1 MRVSTRIIWIAIGI
15 VIGVF
20 GYMGFSATAQTS
32 SGQSARRL
40 VVVPVTATEEHM
52 TRVVFVKDS
61 QSGGCWLGQ
70 LQNDGSQV
78 AFRALAPAPIAA
90 CQ

>member
-1 MRVSTRIIWIAIGI
+1 MRVSTRITWIAIGI
-15 VIGVF
+15 FIGIL
-20 GYMGFSATAQTS
+20 GYMALSVTAQTS
-32 SGQSARRL
+32 TGHPAPRL
-40 VVVPVTATEEHM
+40 VIVPATATEERM

-78 AFRALAPAPIAA
+78 AFAALAPAPIAA

>member
-20 GYMGFSATAQTS
+20 GYIGFLRAQTPAV
-32 SGQSARRL
+32 QPAPRL
-40 VVVPVTATEEHM
+40 VVIPATATEHRM
-52 TRVVFVKDS
+52 TRVVFVKDN

-70 LQNDGSQV
+70 LQNDGSEYV
-78 AFRALAPAPIAA
+78 FRSLAPAPTAA

>member
-40 VVVPVTATEEHM
+40 VVVPVTATEEQM

-61 QSGGCWLGQ
+61 QSGGFWLGQ

>member
-1 MRVSTRIIWIAIGI
+1 MRVSTRFTWIAVGI

-20 GYMGFSATAQTS
+20 GCIGFVRAQTRP
-32 SGQSARRL
+32 AAPAPRL
-40 VVVPVTATEEHM
+40 VVTPATAADHHM

-70 LQNDGSQV
+70 LQNDGSDLV
-78 AFRALAPAPIAA
+78 FRSLAPAPVAA
-90 CQ
+90 CK

>member
-1 MRVSTRIIWIAIGI
+1 MRASTRIIWIAIGI

-20 GYMGFSATAQTS
+20 GYMGFSATAHAS
-32 SGQSARRL
+32 PGQPARRL
-40 VVVPVTATEEHM
+40 VIVPVTATEERM

-78 AFRALAPAPIAA
+78 AFAALAPAPIAA

>member
-20 GYMGFSATAQTS
+20 GYIGFLRAQTPP
-32 SGQSARRL
+32 GQPARRL

-70 LQNDGSQV
+70 LENDGSQV

>member
-20 GYMGFSATAQTS
+20 GYMGFSVAAQTS
-32 SGQSARRL
+32 SGQPARRL
-40 VVVPVTATEEHM
+40 VVIPVSATDEHM
-52 TRVVFVKDS
+52 TRVVFVKDG

-78 AFRALAPAPIAA
+78 AFRALAPAPTAA

>member
-1 MRVSTRIIWIAIGI
+1 MRVSTHIIWIAIGI
-15 VIGVF
+15 VVGVF
-20 GYMGFSATAQTS
+20 GYMGFSATAQAS
-32 SGQSARRL
+32 PGQPARRL
-40 VVVPVTATEEHM
+40 VVVPVTVTEERM

-78 AFRALAPAPIAA
+78 AFAALAPAPIEA

>member
-1 MRVSTRIIWIAIGI
+1 MRVSTHIIWIAIGI
-15 VIGVF
+15 VVGVF
-20 GYMGFSATAQTS
+20 GYMGLSATAQAS
-32 SGQSARRL
+32 PGQPARRL
-40 VVVPVTATEEHM
+40 VVVPVTVTEERM

-78 AFRALAPAPIAA
+78 AFAALAPAPIEA

>member
-20 GYMGFSATAQTS
+20 GYIGFLRAQTP
-32 SGQSARRL
+32 ALRPAPRL
-40 VVVPVTATEEHM
+40 VVVPVTATEERM

-78 AFRALAPAPIAA
+78 AFAALAPAPIAA

>member
-20 GYMGFSATAQTS
+20 GYIGFLRAQTPAV
-32 SGQSARRL
+32 QPARRL
-40 VVVPVTATEEHM
+40 VVVSVTATEERM

-78 AFRALAPAPIAA
+78 AFAALAPAPIAA